1 MPRLI
6 AIVALLLSTLVAR
19 PLAAQPAAE
28 VGAVTA
34 VVHAFHT
41 ALSSGA
47 AEKALE
53 LLAPDAV
60 LLEAGGVETRA
71 QYAKDH
77 LPLDIE
83 YEKTV
88 TTTRTPIRVV
98 VSGLTAWAT
107 STSETTGTYRG
118 RPVDSVGAESMVL
131 TKEAAGWQVRAI
143 HWSSRPRPAK

>member
-1 MPRLI
+1 MPIPI
-6 AIVALLLSTLVAR
+6 ALLALLLSTLVAR
-19 PLAAQPAAE
+19 PLAAQPTAE
-28 VGAVTA
+28 VAAVTA
-34 VVHAFHT
+34 IVNAFHA

-47 AEKALE
+47 ENKVLE
-53 LLAPDAV
+53 LLAADAV